1 MSAPITQTILVIDD
15 DRVIQKTTHDFL
27 TKNGYRVLLA
37 DDGPEGVG
45 LARTHKPDLIL
56 LDLSLLIDPMSGP
69 LSNGFEIAAW
79 LRDKPE
85 SRAIPIVIMS
95 VTEPSEYR
103 ARFKEGEIAAFI
115 QKPLD
120 KKEMLRLIRVV
131 LAVK

>member
-1 MSAPITQTILVIDD
+1 M
-15 DRVIQKTTHDFL
+15 
-27 TKNGYRVLLA
+27 
-37 DDGPEGVG
+37 
-45 LARTHKPDLIL
+45 